1 MISLISR
8 GEVGLVI
15 VAGVGISSG
24 ALTYDVY
31 TDIIITVAAT
41 TIIIIITQ
49 FGSICHYKKRP
60 PEPPQM
66 SSSEV

>member
-1 MISLISR
+1 MISR

-24 ALTYDVY
+24 ALTYDIY
-31 TDIIITVAAT
+31 TAIIITVAT
-41 TIIIIITQ
+41 TTTTIIIITQ
-49 FGSICHYKKRP
+49 FGSRCHYKERP

>member
-1 MISLISR
+1 VISLISR

-24 ALTYDVY
+24 ALTYDIY
-31 TDIIITVAAT
+31 TAIIITVAAT
-41 TIIIIITQ
+41 TIIIITQ
-49 FGSICHYKKRP
+49 FGSRCHYKKRP